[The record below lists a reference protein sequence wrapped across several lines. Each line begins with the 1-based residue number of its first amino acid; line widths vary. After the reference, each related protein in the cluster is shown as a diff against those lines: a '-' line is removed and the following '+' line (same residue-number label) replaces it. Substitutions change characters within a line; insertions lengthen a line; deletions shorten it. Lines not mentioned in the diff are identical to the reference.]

1 MTTLYEDKERLSR
14 DTVHYRKELVDARG
28 AVDDMNQ
35 RVHDQMETIM
45 RQVRRKKEEGR
56 GDMMKDVEKEVVK
69 EVVKEVRGSG
79 EGELLLL

>member
-45 RQVRRKKEEGR
+45 RQVRRKKEE
-56 GDMMKDVEKEVVK
+56 ET
-69 EVVKEVRGSG
+69 
-79 EGELLLL
+79 